1 MYSVGVDIGG
11 TFTDV
16 TVVEARTG
24 RTWTAKTP
32 STPADPS
39 VGFVTGVRKAIEA
52 AGADPSLV
60 ERVVHG
66 TTVATNAIVERKPT
80 NLALLTTAGF
90 RSVLEIGRHDVPPG
104 ENYYGWVK
112 PVRPVTP
119 DRIFEVPERVSVDG
133 DVLQALDESS
143 CQQVAQTLARLG
155 IESVAICFLYSF
167 LHPAHE
173 RRAAEII
180 RSICPDIWV
189 SLSSEVLPQFR
200 EYERS
205 MASVLN
211 AYVTPHV
218 SRYLD
223 ALSARLKQA
232 LSHDVSLLIMK
243 SSGGVIGAPTAA
255 RQAIHTALSGPA
267 AGVIGATQTAAE
279 AGFEDIITIDVGGT
293 SADVSLVRGG
303 SPTLTTSGTIGE
315 FPLQLPIVDI
325 HTIGAGGG
333 SIGRVDATG
342 RLSVGPTSAG
352 ADPGPVCYG
361 RGAVE
366 PTVTD
371 AHLVLGRIP
380 TELLNGEVRLDRAA
394 AERAI
399 RARIS
404 EPLGLGL
411 EAAAEGMLAIV
422 NANMAGAIR
431 LVSIERGH
439 DPRRFTLVA
448 FGGAGPLHG
457 LELARLLGIPRV
469 LVPRTPGVLSTYGL
483 LNADL
488 RNDFVRTRVWTGPTY
503 PVDHVQ
509 AVFAELESEARQSL
523 EAEGVHATR
532 EHLTR
537 SADLRYRGQNFEL
550 RVEVPVGEITSEILR
565 QVEAEF
571 HKAHETLYS
580 YALAR
585 APVELVNLRV
595 TATAPLP
602 HARPVQIEPQIGPLD
617 RSQVGVREVFFGR
630 HHGWVR
636 AACFDRGQLGAGA
649 VIEGPAVLQQLDST
663 VALAPRDV
671 GRIDCFGNL
680 IVENRT

>member
-1 MYSVGVDIGG
+1 MGVDIGG

-16 TVVEARTG
+16 TIVDAESG
-24 RTWTAKTP
+24 QTWMAKTP

-39 VGFVTGVRKAIEA
+39 QGLVAGVRRAISL
-52 AGADPSLV
+52 AGADSGSVVRL
-60 ERVVHG
+60 VHG
-66 TTVATNAIVERKPT
+66 TTVATNAIVEHKPT
-80 NLALLTTAGF
+80 SLALVTTAGF

-104 ENYYGWVK
+104 ENYYGWIK

-119 DRIFEVPERVSVDG
+119 DRIFEVPERVTVDG
-133 DVLQALDESS
+133 KVLQPLDEPA
-143 CQQVAQTLARLG
+143 CHVIARQIAKLG
-155 IESVAICFLYSF
+155 VESVAVCFLYSF
-167 LHPAHE
+167 VHPAHE

-180 RSICPDIWV
+180 RSICPDVWV

-200 EYERS
+200 EYERT
-205 MASVLN
+205 MATVLN

-223 ALSARLKQA
+223 VLGSQLNRALRR
-232 LSHDVSLLIMK
+232 DVSLLIMK

-267 AGVIGATQTAAE
+267 AGVIGATQTARE

-293 SADVSLVRGG
+293 SADVSLVRAGA
-303 SPTLTTSGTIGE
+303 PTLTTSGTIGE
-315 FPLQLPIVDI
+315 FPLQLPIIDI

-333 SIGRVDATG
+333 SIARVDSSG
-342 RLSVGPTSAG
+342 RLGVGPASAG

-361 RGAVE
+361 RGASE

-380 TELLNGEVRLDRAA
+380 ASLLNGEIRLDLRAA
-394 AERAI
+394 EQAI
-399 RARIS
+399 RTCIA
-404 EPLGLGL
+404 EPLGLSL
-411 EAAAEGMLAIV
+411 EAAAEGILAIV

-448 FGGAGPLHG
+448 FGGAGPLHA

-469 LVPRTPGVLSTYGL
+469 LVPRTPGVLSTHGL

-488 RNDFVRTRVWTGPTY
+488 RNDFVRTRVWSGPDY
-503 PVDHVQ
+503 PAHEVQ
-509 AVFAELESEARQSL
+509 EFFWELESEARRSL
-523 EAEGVHATR
+523 EAEGVEPNGESLA
-532 EHLTR
+532 R

-550 RVEVPVGEITSEILR
+550 RVEVPAGEIGPETLR
-565 QVEAEF
+565 QVESDF
-571 HKAHETLYS
+571 HAAHEALYS
-580 YALAR
+580 YAIPA

-595 TATAPLP
+595 TATSPLP
-602 HARPVQIEPQIGPLD
+602 RPRAIEIEPQSGPVQ
-617 RSQVGVREVFFGR
+617 RAQVEMRDVYFGR
-630 HHGWVR
+630 RHGWL
-636 AACFDRGQLGAGA
+636 ATPCFNRREIGSGATLH
-649 VIEGPAVLQQLDST
+649 GPAVFQQLDST
-663 VALAPRDV
+663 VVLSPSDV
-671 GRIDCFGNL
+671 GRVDRFGNL
-680 IVENRT
+680 IIEVTA

>member
-16 TVVEARTG
+16 TIVDADSG

-32 STPADPS
+32 STPRDPS
-39 VGFVTGVRKAIEA
+39 VGFVAGVRKAINV
-52 AGADPSLV
+52 AGADPTLV
-60 ERVVHG
+60 DRVVHG

-80 NLALLTTAGF
+80 SLALVTTAGF

-112 PVRPVTP
+112 ALRPVTP

-133 DVLQALDESS
+133 DVLHPLDEAC
-143 CQQVAQTLARLG
+143 CQEVALEIARLG
-155 IESVAICFLYSF
+155 VESVAVCFLYSF
-167 LHPAHE
+167 RHPAHE
-173 RRAAEII
+173 RRVAEII
-180 RSICPDIWV
+180 RSICSDIWV

-205 MASVLN
+205 MATVLN

-223 ALSARLKQA
+223 SLSSRLTETVT
-232 LSHDVSLLIMK
+232 HDVSLLIMK

-267 AGVIGATQTAAE
+267 AGVIGATETARQ

-303 SPTLTTSGTIGE
+303 IPTLTTSGMIGD
-315 FPLQLPIVDI
+315 FPLKLPIVDI

-333 SIGRVDATG
+333 SLARVDATG
-342 RLSVGPTSAG
+342 RLSVGPASAG
-352 ADPGPVCYG
+352 ADPGPACYG
-361 RGAVE
+361 RGALE

-380 TELLNGEVRLDRAA
+380 PELLNGEVRLDQAA

-399 RARIS
+399 RACIA
-404 EPLGLGL
+404 EPLGLSV
-411 EAAAEGMLAIV
+411 EAAAEGILAIV

-488 RNDFVRTRVWTGPTY
+488 RNDFVRTRVWTGPSY

-509 AVFAELESEARQSL
+509 QVFAELESEARQSL
-523 EAEGVHATR
+523 EAEGVHPMP
-532 EHLTR
+532 ENLTR

-550 RVEVPVGEITSEILR
+550 RVEVPAGDITPESLR
-565 QVEAEF
+565 HVEAEF
-571 HKAHETLYS
+571 HRAHEALYS
-580 YALAR
+580 YALSS

-602 HARPVQIEPQIGPLD
+602 RARAVEIEPHLGPVERGQI
-617 RSQVGVREVFFGR
+617 SVRDVFFGPR
-630 HHGWVR
+630 HGWVR
-636 AACFDRGQLGAGA
+636 VACFDRSQLGAGA
-649 VIEGPAVLQQLDST
+649 VIAGPAVLQQLDST
-663 VALAPRDV
+663 VVLRPGDI
-671 GRIDCFGNL
+671 GRIDRFGNL
-680 IVENRT
+680 LAEERR

>member
-1 MYSVGVDIGG
+1 
-11 TFTDV
+11 
-16 TVVEARTG
+16 
-24 RTWTAKTP
+24 
-32 STPADPS
+32 
-39 VGFVTGVRKAIEA
+39 
-52 AGADPSLV
+52 
-60 ERVVHG
+60 
-66 TTVATNAIVERKPT
+66 
-80 NLALLTTAGF
+80 
-90 RSVLEIGRHDVPPG
+90 
-104 ENYYGWVK
+104 
-112 PVRPVTP
+112 
-119 DRIFEVPERVSVDG
+119 VDG
-133 DVLQALDESS
+133 EVLLPFDEA
-143 CQQVAQTLARLG
+143 CCGEVAQEIARLG
-155 IESVAICFLYSF
+155 IESVAVCLLYSF

-180 RSICPDIWV
+180 RCVCPGVWV

-205 MASVLN
+205 MATVLN

-223 ALSARLKQA
+223 ALSQRLADA
-232 LSHDVSLLIMK
+232 LTHDVSLLIMK

-267 AGVIGATQTAAE
+267 AGVIGATQTASE

-303 SPTLTTSGTIGE
+303 TATLTTSGMIGD

-333 SIGRVDATG
+333 SIARVDPTG
-342 RLSVGPTSAG
+342 RLSVGPMSAG

-361 RGAVE
+361 RGATE

-380 TELLNGEVRLDRAA
+380 SELLSGEVRLDRTA
-394 AERAI
+394 AELAI
-399 RARIS
+399 RAQIA
-404 EPLGLGL
+404 EPLGLSL

-431 LVSIERGH
+431 LVSIGRGH

-469 LVPRTPGVLSTYGL
+469 LVPRAPGVLSTYGL

-488 RNDFVRTRVWTGPTY
+488 RNDFVRTRVWTGPNY
-503 PVDHVQ
+503 PVDQVRE
-509 AVFAELESEARQSL
+509 VFAQLESEAWQSL
-523 EAEGVHATR
+523 EAEGVHASH
-532 EHLTR
+532 ENLTR

-550 RVEVPVGEITSEILR
+550 RAVVPAGDITPEVLR
-565 QVEAEF
+565 HVEAEF

-580 YALAR
+580 YALSS

-602 HARPVQIEPQIGPLD
+602 HARAVEIEPQVGPLE
-617 RSQVGVREVFFGR
+617 RVQVGVRDVYFGTR
-630 HHGWVR
+630 RGWLP
-636 AACFDRGQLGAGA
+636 AACYDRSQLGGGA
-649 VIEGPAVLQQLDST
+649 VIRGPAVLQQLDST
-663 VALAPRDV
+663 VALAPDDV
-671 GRIDCFGNL
+671 GRIDRFGNL
-680 IVENRT
+680 IVENGA